1 MPGLCSPCES
11 PLEIQSVADISF
23 ELEMA
28 PLYPLIHP
36 MLFEPHYLDT
46 LVRDE
51 PLLLGTILTIAARY
65 SNVLADN
72 RGAILHKKLCQWVRL
87 QFMRVMDGD
96 SAQRSISTVEA
107 LLLLSEWPMLPMNHQ
122 LEGSNEPES
131 EEFLLLKPSLRYD
144 AYSWTNIGP
153 LATLLLLCL

>member
-1 MPGLCSPCES
+1 
-11 PLEIQSVADISF
+11 
-23 ELEMA
+23 MA

-96 SAQRSISTVEA
+96 SALRSISTVEA

-122 LEGSNEPES
+122 LEGSNEPET

-144 AYSWTNIGP
+144 AYSWSNIGGYASSA
-153 LATLLLLCL
+153 LADKRLGGATRAGARHP